1 MTKSYIDPEFGEIN
15 VSFRAGTR
23 MIRVSVGTDG
33 RLKASAPKY
42 TPLIAIKTMVMTQR
56 DQIRTLF
63 SKHITPAAYTHG
75 QQIGKSHHL
84 AIVPTGLIN
93 KPAARIQGQNIIVR
107 LPKNESANSATV
119 QRIIRDTVIKAL
131 RVEAK
136 AHLPRR
142 IKQIAQANG
151 YTYERI
157 RFSHAGTRWG
167 SCSTTGTISLNIAL
181 MKLPDDLIDYVLAH
195 ELSHTKHMNHSA
207 AFWVEVSKM
216 DPHYKLHKRQMQQH
230 TPTI

>member
-1 MTKSYIDPEFGEIN
+1 MTKTFTDPEFGDIT
-15 VSFRAGTR
+15 VVFRAGMR
-23 MIRVSVGTDG
+23 MIRISVGTDG

-42 TPLIAIKTMVMTQR
+42 TPLIAIKTMVNAQR
-56 DQIRTLF
+56 NQIRALF
-63 SKHITPAAYTHG
+63 SKHITPAAYEHG

-84 AIVPTGLIN
+84 VIAPTSSISA
-93 KPAARIQGQNIIVR
+93 PAARIQGQNIIVR
-107 LPKNESANSATV
+107 LPQSHVATSSAV
-119 QRIIRDTVIKAL
+119 QRLIRDMVIKSL
-131 RVEAK
+131 RAEAK

-142 IKQIAQANG
+142 LKQLAIANG
-151 YTYERI
+151 YSYERV

-181 MKLPDDLIDYVLAH
+181 MKLPDELIDYVLAH

-207 AFWVEVSKM
+207 AFWAEVYTI
-216 DPHYKLHKRQMQQH
+216 DPHYRLHKRQIATQ